1 MNITYFRVF
10 LGILGHYSIQYLNFA
25 KKWFNSLFNS
35 KISRKFNSKKYSIQ
49 KFARKFNSKKYSIQK
64 FAIQKI
70 FNSKICKKIQFKIWF
85 KMLNLAGFNSTIY
98 SFNNKTW
105 VSLTPRLEPDSGRQ
119 RSAANSIVSP
129 IWQKGSSVIV
139 RIREVSELLKRS
151 HFCLKISTIAHTL
164 EIW

>member
-85 KMLNLAGFNSTIY
+85 KILNLAGFNSTIY

-105 VSLTPRLEPDSGRQ
+105 VSLTPTSSMGNVVGL
-119 RSAANSIVSP
+119 NTFVSESTVP
-129 IWQKGSSVIV
+129 KYLVMFLCETFPWYGKQSLITRVH
-139 RIREVSELLKRS
+139 RIRG
-151 HFCLKISTIAHTL
+151 
-164 EIW
+164 

>member
-35 KISRKFNSKKYSIQ
+35 KIFKKIQFKKYSIQ

-105 VSLTPRLEPDSGRQ
+105 VSLTPISKFQMHLPTSLLRWLWPY
-119 RSAANSIVSP
+119 SIVFLSN
-129 IWQKGSSVIV
+129 V
-139 RIREVSELLKRS
+139 LY
-151 HFCLKISTIAHTL
+151 
-164 EIW
+164 

>member
-25 KKWFNSLFNS
+25 KKLFNS
-35 KISRKFNSKKYSIQ
+35 VFNLKFWRKFNSKKYSIK
-49 KFARKFNSKKYSIQK
+49 KFARKFNSKKYSIK
-64 FAIQKI
+64 KIQFKKI

-105 VSLTPRLEPDSGRQ
+105 VSLTPTRWWLEHFHQCGRLCWPRVCLEGWIPAQERRRGLSLHEWWR
-119 RSAANSIVSP
+119 R
-129 IWQKGSSVIV
+129 IWW
-139 RIREVSELLKRS
+139 L
-151 HFCLKISTIAHTL
+151 
-164 EIW
+164 WMW

>member
-64 FAIQKI
+64 FAIQK
-70 FNSKICKKIQFKIWF
+70 NIQFK
-85 KMLNLAGFNSTIY
+85 NLQKNSIQNLIQNVEFGRIQ
-98 SFNNKTW
+98 FNNIFI
-105 VSLTPRLEPDSGRQ
+105 Q
-119 RSAANSIVSP
+119 
-129 IWQKGSSVIV
+129 
-139 RIREVSELLKRS
+139 
-151 HFCLKISTIAHTL
+151 
-164 EIW
+164 

>member
-49 KFARKFNSKKYSIQK
+49 KFARKFNSKKYSIK
-64 FAIQKI
+64 KIQFKKI

-105 VSLTPRLEPDSGRQ
+105 VSLTPSYNCPLFLFLFLRT
-119 RSAANSIVSP
+119 AAHWS
-129 IWQKGSSVIV
+129 WQPKDACQCFF
-139 RIREVSELLKRS
+139 RN
-151 HFCLKISTIAHTL
+151 
-164 EIW
+164 